1 MTYQDVE
8 YKLAQYAQ
16 WCGNPLRA
24 LDFPGRSVYARIIP
38 DALDPE
44 ALPDMTDEEAQ
55 MVGDALLALARV
67 NKPAHTA
74 IVARFLG
81 YISDDREIGRRYGL
95 GSRANVHQI
104 RLRGYSAL
112 QMYFYNRMNTKDLS
126 ILHCSSN

>member
-1 MTYQDVE
+1 MYEAVE

-24 LDFPGRSVYARIIP
+24 LDYPARSIYARVIP

-44 ALPDMTDEEAQ
+44 ALPDMTDEEARV
-55 MVGDALLALARV
+55 VGEALLALARV

-81 YISDDREIGRRYGL
+81 GLNDDEVGRRYGL
-95 GSRANVHQI
+95 GRRNRVYEI
-104 RLRGYSAL
+104 RLRGYSFL
-112 QMYFYNRMNTKDLS
+112 QGRCDMSDK
-126 ILHCSSN
+126 I